1 MRAGMGDAPIS
12 VLDLAGLT
20 GNSQPPIMSKRSMIV
35 ALSLQKPA
43 GQAQKWRGKCVYEGC
58 SSVRN
63 AWKADIGNGK
73 KGLSYKRSFVLAS
86 GKGSRKH
93 RGQRGSR
100 NDAR

>member
-1 MRAGMGDAPIS
+1 MAWACTK
-12 VLDLAGLT
+12 A
-20 GNSQPPIMSKRSMIV
+20 
-35 ALSLQKPA
+35 A
-43 GQAQKWRGKCVYEGC
+43 
-58 SSVRN
+58 SVRN
-63 AWKADIGNGK
+63 GWKADIGNEK